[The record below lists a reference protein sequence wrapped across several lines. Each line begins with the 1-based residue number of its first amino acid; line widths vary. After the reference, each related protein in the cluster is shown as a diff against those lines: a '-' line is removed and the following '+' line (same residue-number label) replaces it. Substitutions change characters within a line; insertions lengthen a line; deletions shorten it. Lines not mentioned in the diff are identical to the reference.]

1 MTDSLN
7 ERRPMSNKYG
17 TSPTGPGE
25 YREAD
30 ARVVRPKEA
39 ATLVV
44 VREGQHPTLLM
55 GKRASTHRFMPNK
68 FVFPGG
74 RLDLVD
80 QRLKAPGELNPH
92 VLQRLKKSTRREVT
106 DQKLRALALAAI
118 RETYEETGLVVGRA
132 TKRKAITRHAIW
144 RDYFEHGVEPPL
156 DNMDFFARA
165 ITPAYR
171 TRRFDTR
178 FFMVHEEF
186 IYNNPDQVANASGE
200 LNDIHWL
207 TFAKARQLELP
218 AVTRWA
224 IDLVEQRIKL
234 PRPEQLKQS
243 ASFVRFTH
251 GKSIYID
258 L

>member
-1 MTDSLN
+1 M
-7 ERRPMSNKYG
+7 
-17 TSPTGPGE
+17 
-25 YREAD
+25 
-30 ARVVRPKEA
+30 
-39 ATLVV
+39 
-44 VREGQHPTLLM
+44 
-55 GKRASTHRFMPNK
+55 
-68 FVFPGG
+68 
-74 RLDLVD
+74 
-80 QRLKAPGELNPH
+80 
-92 VLQRLKKSTRREVT
+92 LQRLKKSTRSEVT

-207 TFAKARQLELP
+207 TFAKARQLDLP
-218 AVTRWA
+218 VVTRWA

-243 ASFVRFTH
+243 APFVRFTH
-251 GKSIYID
+251 GKPIYID